1 MKKPEAIVLEDTEV
15 DPKAKVLVA
24 KTRNINYTKVMSVI
38 EVMHI
43 KVHPDNDQW
52 CVGQFHH
59 SLFPLSPFAK
69 DLTPPFFRSF
79 RSLLFI
85 RTQVISTAHVVSN
98 VGWGLEGRLE
108 QFGIHRFGAGAKKVI
123 PLLSP
128 LLFFFFLLLLNA
140 DAFCLFCR
148 VERR

>member
-1 MKKPEAIVLEDTEV
+1 LQILIFSFFLLGYDLLNREVDAQTGVMTSSRVIVKKGKLPSWGQGFMKKPEAIVLEDTEV

-79 RSLLFI
+79 RSFSFV
-85 RTQVISTAHVVSN
+85 VIHQDPGDLYGSCGVQRG
-98 VGWGLEGRLE
+98 VG
-108 QFGIHRFGAGAKKVI
+108 A
-123 PLLSP
+123 
-128 LLFFFFLLLLNA
+128 
-140 DAFCLFCR
+140 
-148 VERR
+148 